1 MKTTLAEKPKDRMW
15 RSALWI
21 ASAAILGFLAFGT
34 AVQVDFVDPE
44 VPLGQA
50 ISSLD
55 WSRVTGGLRQEENV
69 VMVAAVIAVIV
80 TFTVSRS
87 RKVRAGAMATGF
99 LIPVLAEG
107 TVMLL
112 ATAISPL
119 LAFSMLAGKVDGEFY
134 GEGMPQFAA
143 GGLWMLLCLVYG
155 IRESVLFLKQRE
167 PRDTEAT
174 EQLETPR
181 S

>member
-1 MKTTLAEKPKDRMW
+1 MRKC
-15 RSALWI
+15 ALWI
-21 ASAAILGFLAFGT
+21 FSSAILGFLAFGT
-34 AVQVDFVDPE
+34 AVRVDFVDPE
-44 VPLGQA
+44 VPLSQA

-55 WSRVTGGLRQEENV
+55 WSRVNGGLRQEENV
-69 VMVAAVIAVIV
+69 VMMAAVIAVLI

-87 RKVRAGAMATGF
+87 ERVRVGAMAAGF

-112 ATAISPL
+112 ATVISPL

-134 GEGMPQFAA
+134 GEGTPQFAA

-155 IRESVLFLKQRE
+155 IRETVLFLKLRKSG
-167 PRDTEAT
+167 DTE
-174 EQLETPR
+174 EMKPLENAR